1 MQKVNSL
8 IQKLIAELLITEYDA
23 QGDFVTIKD
32 VNTTRDL
39 SYARIFVS
47 ATANTK
53 EHVKNLNNIAR
64 HLKKLIK
71 PKLSFRTIPNLEFV
85 EDTKG
90 DSIEVVEEL
99 LN

>member
-1 MQKVNSL
+1 MQKVNAL

-47 ATANTK
+47 ATNNAK
-53 EHVKNLNNIAR
+53 QHVENLNDIAR

>member
-23 QGDFVTIKD
+23 QGDFVSIKD
-32 VNTTRDL
+32 VDTTRDL
-39 SYARIFVS
+39 SHSRIFVS
-47 ATANTK
+47 ATNNTNR
-53 EHVKNLNNIAR
+53 HIKNLNEITW
-64 HLKKLIK
+64 HLRKLIK

-85 EDTKG
+85 EDIKG
-90 DSIEVVEEL
+90 DSIETIEQL